1 MNNMEENKNSDPN
14 TQENADN
21 FFALSVPK
29 SEESFPVLKAFQDF
43 LDAERERA
51 RRRQMTLAISFMVA
65 LVVLVVLF
73 CGIGVV
79 IFSGMVTRSDS
90 KQDKL
95 LEMLLSQRAAAQQA
109 SVTVAPAP
117 RAEPDPVINE
127 MMTVLKQLRA
137 ETAELKAAA
146 SEVAKPVLQ
155 SVSVAPEVKSEIPVK
170 KTGVF
175 SSPKRRPETES
186 PPPQVEAVVEAP
198 AEASPSPQNAVEAS
212 PPLALSTPLSPPAPV
227 VERKSDPNAPVQVKV
242 VPSREMHLPA
252 DHEASEIS
260 VVTEGN
266 VKFPWRI
273 LMPTGAETKD
283 AAK

>member
-1 MNNMEENKNSDPN
+1 MNNMEENKNSDPS
-14 TQENADN
+14 TQESADN

-73 CGIGVV
+73 CGIGAF
-79 IFSGMVTRSDS
+79 IFSGMVKRSDT

-95 LEMLLSQRAAAQQA
+95 LEMLLSQRTAVHQP
-109 SVTVAPAP
+109 SVTVVPAP
-117 RAEPDPVINE
+117 REPDPVINE
-127 MMTVLKQLRA
+127 MMAVLKQLKT

-146 SEVAKPVLQ
+146 AVAEATKPDAQ
-155 SVSVAPEVKSEIPVK
+155 TAPVAPEARPEIREIKPEAPVK

-186 PPPQVEAVVEAP
+186 TPPQVETVAEAP
-198 AEASPSPQNAVEAS
+198 AETPPSPQNAVES
-212 PPLALSTPLSPPAPV
+212 PPPA
-227 VERKSDPNAPVQVKV
+227 VERKADPNAPVQVKV
-242 VPSREMHLPA
+242 VPSREMHLPEG
-252 DHEASEIS
+252 HEASEMP
-260 VVTEGN
+260 VVTEEN